1 MVGSRNAPTLA
12 FYRPPV
18 RPDPDPGC
26 AGANITIQSAVHLSP
41 VAAEQ
46 GYSPLIWI
54 KRKLHGS
61 L

>member
-1 MVGSRNAPTLA
+1 MPA
-12 FYRPPV
+12 FYRPPD
-18 RPDPDPGC
+18 RPDLDPGC
-26 AGANITIQSAVHLSP
+26 AGATITIQSAVHLSP

-61 L
+61 F